1 MDYMKMVREIEHLYP
16 PERIERSKARLS
28 AVWELRRPPDRIPFV
43 FVGPPSADENLNFDI
58 FNGVYTHEE
67 SLVGQLE
74 TIIDRAALDDD
85 YIPSLSPGYRQGTI
99 PTAYGAKEDFRDE
112 HIWVKP
118 MIRDAGDIFELGH
131 PDFRKQG
138 VAAEILDRIRFF
150 RSATQG
156 RIAIQLADMQGPL
169 GLASNMWGTG
179 PLLEAMYTD
188 PRAVHHLL
196 QVMTDAF
203 IEFVRLQVEAAE
215 GDLIPIH
222 FPIVWMPSG
231 HGVGL
236 SEDLL
241 ALLSPQL
248 YPIFGRPYNERIA
261 DAFGGVVIHSCGSTE
276 HNLATLS
283 QTRRFLGVDLGITE
297 TALPAI
303 VDIIKKDAVILA
315 HSSGVQ
321 CNDLPGLTPEEHIRQ
336 CMTSFKQNDIRGIVI
351 VLPTGITREEAQ
363 ALNPVALELAS
374 IN

>member
-1 MDYMKMVREIEHLYP
+1 MDYMKMVREIERLYP
-16 PERIERSKARLS
+16 PGRIERSKARLR
-28 AVWELRRPPDRIPFV
+28 AVWKLKRPPDRIPFV
-43 FVGPPSADENLNFDI
+43 FVGPPSADEKLEFNM
-58 FNGVYTHEE
+58 FNGIYTHEE

-74 TIIDRAALDDD
+74 MIIDRASLDDD

-99 PTAYGAKEDFRDE
+99 PTAYGAKEDIREE
-112 HIWVKP
+112 HIWVTP
-118 MIRDAGDIFELGH
+118 MISDVSEIYELGH

-138 VAAEILDRIRFF
+138 VAAEILDRARFF
-150 RSATQG
+150 RSATEG
-156 RIAIQLADMQGPL
+156 RMAIQLADMQGPL
-169 GLASNMWGTG
+169 DLASNMWGTG

-188 PRAVHHLL
+188 PEAVHHLL

-203 IEFVRLQVEAAE
+203 IEFVRLLEEAAE

-222 FPIVWMPSG
+222 FPIVWMPPGSG
-231 HGVGL
+231 VAL

-276 HNLATLS
+276 HNLKTLS
-283 QTRRFLGVDLGITE
+283 QTRRIMGVDLGITE

-303 VDIIKKDAVILA
+303 VESIAKNAVIMA
-315 HSSGVQ
+315 HSGEVR
-321 CNDLPGLTPEEHIRQ
+321 CNNLPALTPENHVRQ
-336 CMTSFKQNDIRGIVI
+336 CMTSFKQNDLRGIVI

-363 ALNPVALELAS
+363 ALNPLALELAQY
-374 IN
+374 N